1 MEYKKTDIFKKLLG
15 PLLFSAVV
23 LAVFYYG
30 GETYQAFGIAAFDS
44 TRNVLK
50 YVLGVIAFMALG
62 LLVNRI
68 VVLVIFNG
76 LIRSATGFQVPKL
89 LSQITT
95 LLIFVI
101 TVAACANIIFNQ
113 DLTVLWAAS
122 GVAGLVL
129 GMALKEL
136 LQDVFAGI
144 ALNIDQSVSIG
155 DYVQIHKA
163 GDEKVVGQLKEISWR
178 STHLE
183 TLNGELITFPN
194 SKFSAFTI
202 TNFSASHISEKS
214 VSVIIDGR
222 VPALRAIRI
231 LQSAALDALTEITG
245 QYEGLPHVG
254 IKTIRN
260 DGVEYQITYQVDFKS
275 QNEASWKIQ
284 QAVIL
289 HLAKAGLKPAGHK
302 TGDDPVA
309 DAGFLAPDETRLA
322 SLIKATAIFGN
333 LSAEELAVLVRHTRL
348 RTFQSDAIVVQAG
361 EAGSDLYLVLEGLL
375 NNGQVRKSNRDQQ
388 NVLRPGD
395 LFHAAASLLGN
406 VHKTTV
412 RARTPSLICEI
423 ENSGLHELF
432 SQNPDT
438 MMKVA
443 RNLVEQDATLGI
455 HWDEEKFEALLA
467 QMRHLYP
474 PSMTFSAG

>member
-1 MEYKKTDIFKKLLG
+1 
-15 PLLFSAVV
+15 
-23 LAVFYYG
+23 
-30 GETYQAFGIAAFDS
+30 
-44 TRNVLK
+44 
-50 YVLGVIAFMALG
+50 
-62 LLVNRI
+62 
-68 VVLVIFNG
+68 
-76 LIRSATGFQVPKL
+76 
-89 LSQITT
+89 
-95 LLIFVI
+95 
-101 TVAACANIIFNQ
+101 
-113 DLTVLWAAS
+113 
-122 GVAGLVL
+122 
-129 GMALKEL
+129 
-136 LQDVFAGI
+136 VFAGI
-144 ALNIDQSVSIG
+144 ALNIDQSVGIG
-155 DYVQIHKA
+155 DFVQIHKA

-183 TLNGELITFPN
+183 TLNGEMITFPN

-202 TNFSASHISEKS
+202 TNFSASRSSEKS
-214 VSVIIDGR
+214 ISVIIDGR

-231 LQSAALDALTEITG
+231 LQSAALDALTELNG

-260 DGVEYQITYQVDFKS
+260 DGVEYQITYQVDFMS

-333 LSAEELAVLVRHTRL
+333 LTAEELGILVRHTRL
-348 RTFQSDAIVVQAG
+348 RTFQADAIVVQAG

-375 NNGQVRKSNRDQQ
+375 NNGQVRKSNRDSQH
-388 NVLRPGD
+388 VLRPGD

-423 ENSGLHELF
+423 ENAGLHELF
-432 SQNPDT
+432 SQNSET
-438 MMKVA
+438 MVKVA
-443 RNLVEQDATLGI
+443 RNLVEQDASLGI
-455 HWDEEKFEALLA
+455 HWDEEKFTALLA

-474 PSMTFSAG
+474 PSMVFSV